1 MPRQVKSSEDELFA
15 LCDEIQA
22 IDGKVTAARLR
33 EAAGGGGHIRL
44 KAVVEA
50 WRERRNEATKPTED
64 SVPKKAGRGGGK
76 AGKSQGRGRNPN
88 QGVEAPAE
96 GGSSRRRNK
105 DAAETETES
114 VTLEDAEQTEIAME
128 AGRVKAALTGGEATK
143 TETPDEPDVPSS
155 IEQAE
160 ADVTEALDTL
170 ARQDGEDAS
179 ETEVVSFTRSNT
191 QPSEGTADAPASPTP
206 TSPEARLS
214 ATGADAE
221 IARLRAHV
229 EDLRRENGML
239 WDQVRHEREAR
250 IREIELLNGMIQGMR
265 R

>member
-50 WRERRNEATKPTED
+50 WRERRNGVAEPAED
-64 SVPKKAGRGGGK
+64 SVPEKAGRGRGQT
-76 AGKSQGRGRNPN
+76 GKSQSKGRSPEQDAKTPAKGR
-88 QGVEAPAE
+88 
-96 GGSSRRRNK
+96 SSRRRSK
-105 DAAETETES
+105 VADEGI
-114 VTLEDAEQTEIAME
+114 TLEDAEQAEIAME
-128 AGRVKAALTGGEATK
+128 AGKVKAALFGEEATK
-143 TETPDEPDVPSS
+143 TETPDEPDVSPS

-160 ADVTEALDTL
+160 EEVTEALM
-170 ARQDGEDAS
+170 AAAGQESEDAPAL
-179 ETEVVSFTRSNT
+179 ETEVISVTKSNT
-191 QPSEGTADAPASPTP
+191 RLSEGTADAPAWPAP
-206 TSPEARLS
+206 TSSEAGSS
-214 ATGADAE
+214 ATSADAE
-221 IARLRAHV
+221 IARLQTHV

-250 IREIELLNGMIQGMR
+250 IREIELLNGMIQQMR

>member
-33 EAAGGGGHIRL
+33 EAAGGGGDIRL

-50 WRERRNEATKPTED
+50 WRQRRNEAAESAKD
-64 SVPKKAGRGGGK
+64 SVPEKAGRGRGK
-76 AGKSQGRGRNPN
+76 AGKPQGRGRDPD
-88 QGVEAPAE
+88 QDIEAPAK

-105 DAAETETES
+105 NAAET
-114 VTLEDAEQTEIAME
+114 VTLEDAEQAGIAME
-128 AGRVKAALTGGEATK
+128 AGRVKAALSGGDATK

-160 ADVTEALDTL
+160 AEVTEALDTL
-170 ARQDGEDAS
+170 ARQETEDAP
-179 ETEVVSFTRSNT
+179 ETEAVSLSKAGT
-191 QPSEGTADAPASPTP
+191 QPSEVTADAPLPATP
-206 TSPEARLS
+206 TSSGSVPA
-214 ATGADAE
+214 AAGAGAE
-221 IARLRAHV
+221 IARLQAHV

-250 IREIELLNGMIQGMR
+250 IREIELLTGMIQGMR

>member
-33 EAAGGGGHIRL
+33 EAAGGGGHARM

-50 WRERRNEATKPTED
+50 WQQRRNEAAESAKD
-64 SVPKKAGRGGGK
+64 SVPEKAGRGRGQAGK
-76 AGKSQGRGRNPN
+76 AQSKGRSPEQDAKASGKGR
-88 QGVEAPAE
+88 
-96 GGSSRRRNK
+96 SSRRRSK
-105 DAAETETES
+105 VADEGI
-114 VTLEDAEQTEIAME
+114 TLEDAEQAEIAME
-128 AGRVKAALTGGEATK
+128 AGKVKAALSGEEATK
-143 TETPDEPDVPSS
+143 TETPGEPDVSPS

-160 ADVTEALDTL
+160 EEVTEALM
-170 ARQDGEDAS
+170 AAAGQESEDKPAL
-179 ETEVVSFTRSNT
+179 ETEEVGLTEPSIQSSAGTVDAPVS
-191 QPSEGTADAPASPTP
+191 QAPASSGSMPP
-206 TSPEARLS
+206 VA
-214 ATGADAE
+214 GGDAE

-229 EDLRRENGML
+229 EDLRRENSML

>member
-50 WRERRNEATKPTED
+50 WRERRNETAKPAED
-64 SVPKKAGRGGGK
+64 SVPEKAGRGGRK
-76 AGKSQGRGRNPN
+76 AGKSQGRGRNPD
-88 QGVEAPAE
+88 QGVEAPAK
-96 GGSSRRRNK
+96 GGSSQRRNK
-105 DAAETETES
+105 NAAEI
-114 VTLEDAEQTEIAME
+114 VTLEDAEQLGIAME
-128 AGRVKAALTGGEATK
+128 AGRVKAALSGEGATK
-143 TETPDEPDVPSS
+143 TETPDEPDVPAS

-170 ARQDGEDAS
+170 AKQDGENAP
-179 ETEVVSFTRSNT
+179 ETEAVSFTKSDT
-191 QPSEGTADAPASPTP
+191 QPSEGTADAPPPAAP
-206 TSPEARLS
+206 TSSGAVPP
-214 ATGADAE
+214 ATGAGAE
-221 IARLRAHV
+221 IARLQAHV

-250 IREIELLNGMIQGMR
+250 IREIELLNGMILQMR

>member
-33 EAAGGGGHIRL
+33 EAAGGGGHARM

-50 WRERRNEATKPTED
+50 WQQRRNEAARSTED
-64 SVPKKAGRGGGK
+64 SVPEKAGRGRGQ
-76 AGKSQGRGRNPN
+76 AGKSQSKGRSPE
-88 QGVEAPAE
+88 QDAKAPAT
-96 GGSSRRRNK
+96 GRSSRRRNK
-105 DAAETETES
+105 DADES
-114 VTLEDAEQTEIAME
+114 ISLKDAEQAEIAME
-128 AGRVKAALTGGEATK
+128 AGKVKAALSGEEATK
-143 TETPDEPDVPSS
+143 TETPGEPDVPSS

-160 ADVTEALDTL
+160 EEVTEALM
-170 ARQDGEDAS
+170 AAAGPESEDKSAL
-179 ETEVVSFTRSNT
+179 ETEEVGLTESSIQSSAETV
-191 QPSEGTADAPASPTP
+191 EAPASQAPASSGSMP
-206 TSPEARLS
+206 PVA
-214 ATGADAE
+214 GADAE

-229 EDLRRENGML
+229 EDLRRENSML

>member
-33 EAAGGGGHIRL
+33 EAAGGGGHARM

-50 WRERRNEATKPTED
+50 WQQRRNEAAKPAED
-64 SVPKKAGRGGGK
+64 SVPEKAGRGRGQ
-76 AGKSQGRGRNPN
+76 AGKSKSKSQSPEQDART
-88 QGVEAPAE
+88 PAK
-96 GGSSRRRNK
+96 GHSSRRRSK
-105 DAAETETES
+105 VADES
-114 VTLEDAEQTEIAME
+114 ITLEDAEQAKIAME
-128 AGRVKAALTGGEATK
+128 AGKVEAALSGEQARK
-143 TETPDEPDVPSS
+143 TETPGEPDVPSS
-155 IEQAE
+155 IDQAE
-160 ADVTEALDTL
+160 EEVTETLMAAAGQESEDKPAL
-170 ARQDGEDAS
+170 
-179 ETEVVSFTRSNT
+179 ETEEVGLTE
-191 QPSEGTADAPASPTP
+191 PSIQSSAGTVDAPVSQTPASSGSMPPT
-206 TSPEARLS
+206 A
-214 ATGADAE
+214 GADTE

-250 IREIELLNGMIQGMR
+250 IREIELLNGLIQGMR

>member
-50 WRERRNEATKPTED
+50 WRKRRNEAAEPAED
-64 SVPKKAGRGGGK
+64 SVPAKAGRGREK
-76 AGKSQGRGRNPN
+76 AVKSQGKGRDPN
-88 QGVEAPAE
+88 QGVEAPAK

-105 DAAETETES
+105 DATET
-114 VTLEDAEQTEIAME
+114 VTLEDAEKAGIAME
-128 AGRVKAALTGGEATK
+128 AGRVKAALSGGEATK
-143 TETPDEPDVPSS
+143 TETPNEPDVPSS

-160 ADVTEALDTL
+160 AEVTEVLDMI
-170 ARQDGEDAS
+170 ARQETEDAP
-179 ETEVVSFTRSNT
+179 ETEAVSLGKAGT
-191 QPSEGTADAPASPTP
+191 QLSEGTVDAPLPAAPISSGSVPP
-206 TSPEARLS
+206 A
-214 ATGADAE
+214 AGAEAE
-221 IARLRAHV
+221 IARLQAHV

>member
-50 WRERRNEATKPTED
+50 WQQRRNEAAESAKD
-64 SVPKKAGRGGGK
+64 SVPEKAGRGRGQAGK
-76 AGKSQGRGRNPN
+76 AQSKGRSPE
-88 QGVEAPAE
+88 QDAKAPAK
-96 GGSSRRRNK
+96 GRSSRRRSK
-105 DAAETETES
+105 VADEGI
-114 VTLEDAEQTEIAME
+114 TLEDAEQAEIAME
-128 AGRVKAALTGGEATK
+128 AGKVKAALSGEEATK
-143 TETPDEPDVPSS
+143 TETPGEPDVSPS

-160 ADVTEALDTL
+160 EEVTETLMAAAGPESEDKPALEPEEVGLT
-170 ARQDGEDAS
+170 GAS
-179 ETEVVSFTRSNT
+179 IRS
-191 QPSEGTADAPASPTP
+191 SAGTVDAPASQAPASSGSMP
-206 TSPEARLS
+206 PA
-214 ATGADAE
+214 AGADAE

-229 EDLRRENGML
+229 EDLRRENSML